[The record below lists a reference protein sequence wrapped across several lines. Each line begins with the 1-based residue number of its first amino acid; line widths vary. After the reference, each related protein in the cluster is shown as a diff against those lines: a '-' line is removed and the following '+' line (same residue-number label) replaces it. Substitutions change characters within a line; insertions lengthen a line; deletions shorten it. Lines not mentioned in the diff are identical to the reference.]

1 MAAFRLTITSCST
14 SLSQDMEEETPAEE
28 AMAMASQEKGT
39 LAEEAS
45 QQEKTPEEEA
55 MAGTKLG
62 EETIRQVMAVAE
74 ALQEPP

>member
-28 AMAMASQEKGT
+28 GMAMASQEKET
-39 LAEEAS
+39 PAEEGM
-45 QQEKTPEEEA
+45 T
-55 MAGTKLG
+55 GTKLG
-62 EETIRQVMAVAE
+62 EVTIRQVMAVAE